1 MYKVKAYV
9 VLCVRYGYCDV
20 RDILQVELIVAGM
33 DSANPRIRCLE
44 KNQADRRLSTD
55 RPHFLKGIMRLKKG
69 KGRSFTGKTLVFK
82 EIMENKGG
90 SREVV
95 LFAVVEGQ
103 REALD
108 RVRRQRYCKKDN
120 VSSVVRRQTRHPPH
134 TYAFSSTTQYIL
146 HASSATLHYRHTLP
160 REAICIRP

>member
-1 MYKVKAYV
+1 M
-9 VLCVRYGYCDV
+9 RYGYCDV

-44 KNQADRRLSTD
+44 KNQADRRLSTG
-55 RPHFLKGIMRLKKG
+55 RPHFLKGITRLKKG

-103 REALD
+103 REAID
-108 RVRRQRYCKKDN
+108 RVRRQHYKMQNDKGKT
-120 VSSVVRRQTRHPPH
+120 VERQRQLGCT
-134 TYAFSSTTQYIL
+134 
-146 HASSATLHYRHTLP
+146 
-160 REAICIRP
+160 